1 MKSFEMV
8 SRSILKKIKINKPAI
23 KSENTLKELHLNLL
37 DIFDDIFKSEDKLDI
52 KLSSDQYDLIVPK
65 DTSNPLD
72 LMFAKTV

>member
-52 KLSSDQYDLIVPK
+52 KLSSDQYDLIVHK